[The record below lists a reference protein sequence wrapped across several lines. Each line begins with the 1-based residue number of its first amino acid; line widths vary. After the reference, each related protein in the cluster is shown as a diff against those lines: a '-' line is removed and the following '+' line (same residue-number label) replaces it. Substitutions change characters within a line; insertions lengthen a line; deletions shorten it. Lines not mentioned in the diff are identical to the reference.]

1 MIIIFL
7 FQKWELKLIV
17 EIHYQKK
24 VPSFRK
30 LAAVIFHENNSLFF
44 CSILHR
50 QVQFF
55 TFLAIKLQIELT
67 KKLDDIGRAS
77 VHVL

>member
-17 EIHYQKK
+17 EIHYHKCLAQKK

-44 CSILHR
+44 
-50 QVQFF
+50 VQFCIDRSNSLHF
-55 TFLAIKLQIELT
+55 WQ
-67 KKLDDIGRAS
+67 
-77 VHVL
+77 

>member
-1 MIIIFL
+1 MGI
-7 FQKWELKLIV
+7 
-17 EIHYQKK
+17 EIDSGNSLPYKCLAQKK

-30 LAAVIFHENNSLFF
+30 LAVIFHENNSLFF